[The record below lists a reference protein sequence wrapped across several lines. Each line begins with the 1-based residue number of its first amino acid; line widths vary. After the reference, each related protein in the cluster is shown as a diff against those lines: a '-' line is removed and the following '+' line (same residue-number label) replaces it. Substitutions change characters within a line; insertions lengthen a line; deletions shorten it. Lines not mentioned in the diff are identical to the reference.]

1 MTGYVS
7 IGVFGD
13 CQFTNLCPVTFPQLL
28 FLSEDQGCLPRKA
41 AMNLLF
47 ASLYHAQRFVVGS
60 LGNRLLLAR
69 ATEFDRRF
77 NRCHGDRSCRG
88 LNHDQ
93 PAFGQ
98 CGVDID
104 RSGGFDRCAF
114 GFCHIYGFDRSILD
128 YRRCWCRNFN
138 NRGSFLDHCGR
149 LANRNDNFHHR
160 FGRDNGFRLNCC
172 RHHDDDRLLN
182 CDGFDRCFNQGC
194 RFGIRRDDCIFRLI
208 ATFATAA
215 SATTTT
221 TTAALFLVSLGFR
234 RFFGNRL
241 NDKLIAHLGQLVF
254 NHFRL
259 LAFATL
265 LALATRATLLALSV
279 TSGRRRLLARS
290 LFSIAL
296 VTVAAV
302 FIALAAFATLFIA
315 LVAIATA
322 TAAIAVATSV
332 ATAFARL
339 LGRGRLGNR
348 FFRRLGRRAEP
359 REDLRQQAAFRLRR
373 RDHRSGFGLLRQIRG
388 RLFRRNTLDGGLLA
402 RLRSLLLGGL
412 LDRLFERHVDHLVRR
427 FAAVVMVQIVMTQAG
442 DRVCRR
448 FEMNVRDQQDGDLV
462 AQLDGLDVGALFVKQ
477 EGGDIDRNLD
487 MHGTGIFLHRF
498 LFEDAQDVQRRRFG
512 RADVAGAGAARA
524 GDVAG
529 FGQCRTQALTGKF
542 HQAEAAD
549 LAHLDAG
556 TVEAQRIAQAVF
568 DFALV
573 LAVFHVDEVDHDQ
586 ATQVAQAQLAGK
598 FFCGFEVGLERGFL
612 DVGTLGGA
620 AGVYVDGNQ
629 RFGMIDD
636 DGAAGRQ
643 VDLAGEGSFDLVLD
657 LEAREQLHVVAVAL
671 DAIDVARHHRAH
683 KGACLI
689 KDLVG
694 IDQDFADVRLEVIA
708 NGPNDQ
714 AAFEIDQ
721 EGAALLLGGTVDG
734 GPQLQQIVQ
743 VPLQFFGLAANG
755 GGAGDQAHAVGHF
768 ELIHDFAQI
777 GALVTI
783 DAAGNAT
790 ATRIVRHQNQVAAG
804 QRNVGG
810 QRGALVAA
818 FVLVDL
824 DDQFLTFLQRF
835 LDLGAADFGTGLE
848 IGAGDFLERQEA
860 VAIGTV
866 IDEAGFEGRFDPG
879 DDPLVD
885 VALALFLGGGLNV
898 EINQFLTIDNGD
910 TEFFRLCRIEIG
922 R

>member
-47 ASLYHAQRFVVGS
+47 ASLYHDQRFVVGS

-128 YRRCWCRNFN
+128 FRRCWCRNFN

-149 LANRNDNFHHR
+149 FANRNDNFHPGLGH
-160 FGRDNGFRLNCC
+160 DNGFRLNCC
-172 RHHDDDRLLN
+172 RHHDDDRLLD

-194 RFGIRRDDCIFRLI
+194 RFGVRRDDCIFRLV

-215 SATTTT
+215 AATTTT

-241 NDKLIAHLGQLVF
+241 NDRLIVHLGQLVF
-254 NHFRL
+254 NRFRL

-265 LALATRATLLALSV
+265 LALATRATLLTLSV
-279 TSGRRRLLARS
+279 ACGRYRLLACG

-296 VTVAAV
+296 VTVATV
-302 FIALAAFATLFIA
+302 FITLTAFATLFIA
-315 LVAIATA
+315 LVAIAT
-322 TAAIAVATSV
+322 TAATIAVATSV

-339 LGRGRLGNR
+339 LGRSRLGNR

-359 REDLRQQAAFRLRR
+359 REDLRQQAAFRLSR

-402 RLRSLLLGGL
+402 RLRGLLLGGL
-412 LDRLFERHVDHLVRR
+412 LDRLFERHVDHLVRW

-442 DRVCRR
+442 DRVRRR
-448 FEMNVRDQQDGDLV
+448 FEMNVRDQQDSDLV
-462 AQLDGLDVGALFVKQ
+462 AQLDGLNVGALLVEQ

-487 MHGTGIFLHRF
+487 MHGTGVFLHGL

-586 ATQVAQAQLAGK
+586 AAQVAQTQLAGQ
-598 FFCGFEVGLERGFL
+598 FFSSFEVGLERSFF

-620 AGVYVDGNQ
+620 TGVDVDGHQ
-629 RFGMIDD
+629 CFGVVDD
-636 DGAAGRQ
+636 DGANGRH
-643 VDLAGEGSFDLVLD
+643 VHLTGKGRLDLVFD
-657 LEAREQLHVVAVAL
+657 LEAREQRHVVAVAF
-671 DAIDVARHHRAH
+671 DAVNVARHDRAH
-683 KGACLI
+683 EGAGL
-689 KDLVG
+689 LVNFVG
-694 IDQDFADVRLEVIA
+694 VDQDFADIRLEVVA
-708 NGPNDQ
+708 NGANDQ

-721 EGAALLLGGTVDG
+721 EGAALLLGGAVDG
-734 GPQLQQIVQ
+734 GPQLQQVVQ
-743 VPLQFFGLAANG
+743 VPLQFFGLTTDG
-755 GGAGDQAHAVGHF
+755 GGTGDQAHAVGHF
-768 ELIHDFAQI
+768 QLIHDFTQF
-777 GALVTI
+777 GAFVTV
-783 DAAGNAT
+783 DTTGNA
-790 ATRIVRHQNQVAAG
+790 AAARIVRHQHEVAAG

-810 QRGALVAA
+810 QRSAHVAA

-824 DDQFLTFLQRF
+824 DEQLLAFLQRF
-835 LDLGAADFGTGLE
+835 LNLGTANFGAGLE
-848 IGAGDFLERQEA
+848 ISAGNFLERQET

-866 IDEAGFEGRFDPG
+866 INEAGFEGRFDPG

-910 TEFFRLCRIEIG
+910 TEFFRLCRIE
-922 R
+922 